1 MPNDNGRTEFE
12 SEQITDILEE
22 PVRKF
27 YEPTEND
34 KELMQFIVK
43 HTDQWR
49 DYRDQNYMDA
59 WLKYERNFYGK
70 FDETDRTRKS
80 ERSDIWAG

>member
-34 KELMQFIVK
+34 KGIDAIHRQA
-43 HTDQWR
+43 
-49 DYRDQNYMDA
+49 YRPVA
-59 WLKYERNFYGK
+59 GL
-70 FDETDRTRKS
+70 S
-80 ERSDIWAG
+80 RSKLHGRMAQI